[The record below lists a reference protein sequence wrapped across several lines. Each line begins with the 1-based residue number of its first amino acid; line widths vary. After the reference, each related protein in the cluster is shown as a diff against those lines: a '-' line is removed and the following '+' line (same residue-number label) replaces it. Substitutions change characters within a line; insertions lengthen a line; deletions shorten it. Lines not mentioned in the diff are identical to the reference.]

1 MYLQNLRNEAC
12 QQNKVWAALIDRQQH
27 AQSSIAIKLMPA
39 VKLDDNLGMSQQ
51 SKSVGPLNKPRRL
64 FPKQL
69 SSSLSAELNEARNS

>member
-1 MYLQNLRNEAC
+1 MSAR

-39 VKLDDNLGMSQQ
+39 VKLDANLGMSQQ
-51 SKSVGPLNKPRRL
+51 SKSVAPLNKPRRL